1 MEIILATQNMHKIR
15 EYREMFAPL
24 KFVDLRTLHQ
34 FPDYQVPEELH
45 ETFAENALLKA
56 KHASIALNRWVLADD
71 SGLVVP
77 KLNGRPG
84 VFSRR
89 YAGPEATDS
98 DNRKKLLKEMERLV
112 DLERAAYYECCLA
125 LVSPDG
131 YERCFS
137 GICEGQILTE
147 ERGRHGFG
155 YDSIFQKHDYE
166 KSFGEIDEST
176 KNRISHRRKAF
187 DKLATALELMGVAN
201 A

>member
-1 MEIILATQNMHKIR
+1 
-15 EYREMFAPL
+15 
-24 KFVDLRTLHQ
+24 
-34 FPDYQVPEELH
+34 
-45 ETFAENALLKA
+45 
-56 KHASIALNRWVLADD
+56 
-71 SGLVVP
+71 
-77 KLNGRPG
+77 
-84 VFSRR
+84 
-89 YAGPEATDS
+89 
-98 DNRKKLLKEMERLV
+98 MERLV

-155 YDSIFQKHDYE
+155 YDSLFQKHDYE

-187 DKLATALELMGVAN
+187 DKLVTALELMGA
-201 A
+201 AKA